1 MPVKTH
7 PWSNLTK
14 KIAPTRL
21 ARIRAEVDKE
31 VKAIKASTIAD
42 IALLARHRLRGA
54 DSLTAAPKRLIFLAP
69 ATSKKLTAV
78 AKEVSKVV
86 KFYVWPNQV
95 AALLIEK
102 GLK

>member
-1 MPVKTH
+1 MPD
-7 PWSNLTK
+7 
-14 KIAPTRL
+14 IASLATL
-21 ARIRAEVDKE
+21 ARK
-31 VKAIKASTIAD
+31 
-42 IALLARHRLRGA
+42 RLRGA

-69 ATSKKLTAV
+69 TTSKKLATL

-86 KFYVWPNQV
+86 KFHVWPNQV